1 MCFWYVIINCI
12 FVENFIYKGF
22 FSCIKCDFFYNVDVF
37 VLIFV
42 NKIENDWV
50 YYIDF

>member
-22 FSCIKCDFFYNVDVF
+22 FSCIKCDFF
-37 VLIFV
+37 IFV